1 MTANTIPFLV
11 QKAYQHWDNA
21 EIVGTIGVEME
32 SRSRLPLARTLL
44 GRALELDPISHPEW
58 YANYAFAHFR
68 DVGNLSSDGERIFV
82 DGIEETDSDFLKAS
96 YLMIQEAEEVAQR
109 IIEDI
114 EHSQDLSVQFA
125 FGYALMWR
133 GEQERAWNVLSKAIA
148 NLGEGATPLGLDLY
162 CASMNWMRG
171 QGGRINMH
179 TECLPY
185 LARLIV
191 HAPNVY
197 NYRGLKVQMF
207 QVLQDYVSV
216 RDTALETLAI
226 FPDEETTMYALA
238 MAYHRLGDDD
248 NAIAWYNRAIG
259 AKPSF
264 ARARVQ
270 LGKIYEQ
277 RKQLDLAEHVF
288 REIAT
293 AFPEYQMGK
302 IDTAYFLH
310 RIGKYDEAKALFR
323 FGYDRIKPFER
334 ATVENHPEGKVLF
347 EAMKLRH

>member
-1 MTANTIPFLV
+1 MANTISELI

-21 EIVGTIGVEME
+21 EIVGTIGIEME
-32 SRSRLPLARTLL
+32 SRSRLPLARTFL
-44 GRALELDPISHPEW
+44 GRALSLDPLTRPEW

-68 DVGNLSSDGERIFV
+68 DIGNLSADGERILV
-82 DGIEETDSDFLKAS
+82 DGIEETDSDFLKAT
-96 YLMIQEAEEVAQR
+96 YLMVQEAEEVAQK

-114 EHSQDLSVQFA
+114 QDSTDVSVQFA

-133 GEQERAWNVLSKAIA
+133 GEQERAWNVLSKAITQVDD
-148 NLGEGATPLGLDLY
+148 GATPLGLDLY
-162 CASMNWMRG
+162 CSAMNWMRG

-216 RDTALETLAI
+216 RDTAIDTLAI
-226 FPDEETTMYALA
+226 FPDEETTMCALA
-238 MAYHRLGDDD
+238 TAYKKLGDDD
-248 NAIAWYNRAIG
+248 HAIQWYNRAIG
-259 AKPSF
+259 AKPSYV
-264 ARARVQ
+264 RARIL
-270 LGKIYEQ
+270 LGKLYEEH
-277 RKQLDLAEHVF
+277 KQMEHAESVF
-288 REIAT
+288 REIAS

-302 IDTAYFLH
+302 IEIAYFLQ
-310 RIGKYDEAKALFR
+310 RAGKHDEAASLFR

-334 ATVENHPEGKVLF
+334 ATVENHPEGKILF
-347 EAMKLRH
+347 EAMKHRR